1 MSRFSPPLSP
11 QLSLQLSPNFSLA
24 QLIHS
29 DTANKHGLSNPPLPA
44 HLPNLKRLAA
54 RLESVQRRLGHPLI
68 ITSAYRSPE
77 VNRLVGGVPR
87 SRHALGLAA
96 DIACPAYGTPIE
108 VARALAASRIAFDQ
122 VILEYGRWV
131 HFGLA
136 PSGATPRRQLLTIRT
151 AAEGYL
157 DGLQPPAA
165 A

>member
-1 MSRFSPPLSP
+1 MTRFSPK
-11 QLSLQLSPNFSLA
+11 LSPNFSLA

-29 DTANKHGLSNPPLPA
+29 DTANQHGLSNQPLPA

-96 DIACPAYGTPIE
+96 DIACPTFGAPIE

-136 PSGATPRRQLLTIRT
+136 PAGETPRRQLLTIRSGK
-151 AAEGYL
+151 EGYF
-157 DGLQPPAA
+157 DGLLETGAPAG
-165 A
+165 